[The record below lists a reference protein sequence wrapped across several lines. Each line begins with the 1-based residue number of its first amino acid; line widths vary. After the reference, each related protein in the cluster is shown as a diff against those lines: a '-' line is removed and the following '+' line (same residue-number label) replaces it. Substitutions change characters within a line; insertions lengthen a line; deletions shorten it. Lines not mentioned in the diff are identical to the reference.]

1 MNVGQIAAS
10 PYSMA
15 SSSAKTF
22 FVHADNDF
30 LSKLTVGQVIQA
42 KVMRHHEGS
51 RYSVEFNG
59 REKIIDSANPLQPGQ
74 LIEGKVKS
82 LGQQVEVER
91 FETGKEIVDKRGA
104 TEHALLNPGKGL
116 GGSKDVV
123 ANELKEHFASKKIV
137 LNESEIY
144 LIKGLMSKNEAA
156 NAIIAS
162 ALAVKKTS
170 VSLTKETITSVAKM
184 LNPHK
189 SDTSFNVMSDVAIL
203 DVDAG
208 LPAELAQA
216 HTVKNLAEQIKHYAF
231 LSESEDLLQQQLSA
245 ESYSAAGNDFLGDGR
260 HLAQWIL
267 NVQDDS
273 SINHRLMHFP
283 IWLGDKLVEIRMAFF
298 DQNRPSKTIPSDDLF
313 YKKIVFT
320 VDLKKL
326 GAVSVVATMYGQ
338 HMNLSLTSN
347 NRNIS
352 TYMAEYTEML
362 KANISH
368 IGWDLDQ
375 LEYATLNDS
384 EYDGA
389 AQAIVEHYINKDS
402 VSRLL

>member
-1 MNVGQIAAS
+1 
-10 PYSMA
+10 MA

-22 FVHADNDF
+22 FVNADNDF

-51 RYSVEFNG
+51 RYSVELNG

-91 FETGKEIVDKRGA
+91 FETGKEVVDKRGA
-104 TEHALLNPGKGL
+104 TEHPPLNSGKGL

-123 ANELKEHFASKKIV
+123 ANELKEHFASKKIT

-144 LIKGLMSKNEAA
+144 LIKGLMGKSEAA

-184 LNPHK
+184 LSPHK
-189 SDTSFNVMSDVAIL
+189 SDASFNVMSDVAIL

-216 HTVKNLAEQIKHYAF
+216 QTVKSLAEQIKHYAF

-245 ESYSAAGNDFLGDGR
+245 ESYSAADNDFLGDGR

-298 DQNRPSKTIPSDDLF
+298 DQNRPSKTIPSDDLC

-326 GAVSVVATMYGQ
+326 GAVNVVATMYGQ

-362 KANISH
+362 KANISC